1 MLPYFQTRFALAD
14 PCLICSALQL
24 GVIFSESSM
33 SQASAL
39 EADDREVAPAKVGSG
54 YQLFFS

>member
-1 MLPYFQTRFALAD
+1 MLPYFQIRFAIAD
-14 PCLICSALQL
+14 SCLILSALQL

-33 SQASAL
+33 SQTSVL